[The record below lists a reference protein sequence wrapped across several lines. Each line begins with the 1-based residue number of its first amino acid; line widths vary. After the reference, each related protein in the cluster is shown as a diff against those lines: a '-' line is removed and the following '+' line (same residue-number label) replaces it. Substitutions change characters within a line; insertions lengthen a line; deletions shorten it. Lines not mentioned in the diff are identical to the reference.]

1 MSQEKPVQE
10 ENMRRLLNT
19 KAIVILVL
27 AFPIAAWADVS
38 GTPTL
43 AANTPL
49 NLDTGATTA
58 SGGDLVFNGST
69 VTPQGNATAVLL
81 PVPGGFAT
89 YTQSN
94 LEAVTGYLKSAINVG
109 VGTLFAVKTNGGN
122 YAKVLVTGRN
132 TTVSI
137 VLQFTT
143 YESSAGP
150 HITQVLNNYGL
161 IPAGLPNNG
170 IAPGSLFIIKGT
182 GLADPNAQALPLQ
195 SSAGAGLPTTLNGA
209 SVQVTVN
216 GTTTVPV
223 FYYAIATQLALVL
236 PSNTGTLTRGG
247 AQITVTYNNQTT
259 GAFPIQV
266 VQSAMGFDAYYGT
279 GSGLGVATN
288 NATGTLYD
296 YSNSIPPGTTVVLW
310 GSGLGADPQRD
321 TKYVPAAFPINGLA
335 HVYIGG
341 VDAPIVYQGASG
353 YPGLNQVDVTVP
365 ASVPL
370 GCNVSLVGVTA
381 AGMPTNFLTLPI
393 GNGACS
399 DAPFGTS
406 GNQRQSLSGKSTVN
420 TGTVL
425 VLHSTSPG
433 TTSGSTQV
441 NDIAEASFQSISGAS
456 YGAASNSVSLG
467 SCIATQTAGAGGG
480 GGTATGLDAGTISM
494 AGPVGSPV
502 TLNGI
507 PQSPGT
513 YVAQLATGAIP
524 SSGGTFAFHGAGGT
538 QVGAFDTS
546 VVFPNPLL
554 NWTNQDADAGVA
566 QGKALNASWTGGAPN
581 SVVYIGGNSS
591 ATVGGETV
599 NGSFLCL
606 APVSAQQFTVPA
618 YVLAALPLG
627 NGNLYMENITKY
639 QSFAASGLDAG
650 YAFGG
655 VQYTINWTYRS
666 NVAAKKASGQ

>member
-10 ENMRRLLNT
+10 EHMRRLLNT

-27 AFPIAAWADVS
+27 AFPIGAWADVS

-43 AANTPL
+43 AANSAL

-81 PVPGGFAT
+81 PIPDGFAT

-94 LEAVTGYLKSAINVG
+94 LETAPGYLKSAINVG

-161 IPAGLPNNG
+161 IPAGFSNNG

-236 PSNTGTLTRGG
+236 PSNTGTLTRVG
-247 AQITVTYNNQTT
+247 AQVTVTYNNQTT
-259 GAFPIQV
+259 GVFPFPIA
-266 VQSAMGFDAYYGT
+266 QSAMGFDAYYGT

-321 TKYVPAAFPINGLA
+321 TKHVPAAFPINGLA

-399 DAPFGTS
+399 DAAFGTS

-538 QVGAFDTS
+538 QVGAFDAS

-554 NWTNQDADAGVA
+554 NWTSQSANATAA
-566 QGKALNASWTGGAPN
+566 QGSGLNATWTGGASN
-581 SVVYIGGNSS
+581 SVVYIGGSSS

-627 NGNLYMENITKY
+627 SGNLYMENITKY

-655 VQYTINWTYRS
+655 VQYTINRS
-666 NVAAKKASGQ
+666 SAAPAK

>member
-1 MSQEKPVQE
+1 
-10 ENMRRLLNT
+10 MRRLLNT

-27 AFPIAAWADVS
+27 AFPIAALADVS

-43 AANTPL
+43 AANSAL

-58 SGGDLVFNGST
+58 SGGDILWNGSS
-69 VTPQGNATAVLL
+69 VTPQGNATAVQLGL
-81 PVPGGFAT
+81 SGATGFAI
-89 YTQSN
+89 YFQSD
-94 LEAVTGYLKSAINVG
+94 LETTPGYSKSPITVIA
-109 VGTLFAVKTNGGN
+109 GTLFAVKTNSGN
-122 YAKVLVTGRN
+122 YAKVLVTAKNG
-132 TTVSI
+132 TSI
-137 VLQFTT
+137 ALQFTT
-143 YESSAGP
+143 YESSSGP

-161 IPAGLPNNG
+161 IPAGFSNFG

-182 GLADPNAQALPLQ
+182 GLTDPNAQALPLQ
-195 SSAGAGLPTTLNGA
+195 SSSGAGLPTTLNGA
-209 SVQVTVN
+209 SVKVTVN

-236 PSNTGTLTRGG
+236 PSNTGTSTGTRVA
-247 AQITVTYNNQTT
+247 AQVTVTYNNQTT

-266 VQSAMGFDAYYGT
+266 VPSAMGFDAYYGT

-288 NATGTLYD
+288 NATGALYD

-321 TKYVPAAFPINGLA
+321 TKYVPAAFPINNLA

-467 SCIATQTAGAGGG
+467 SCIATQTAGGG

-524 SSGGTFAFHGAGGT
+524 SSGGTFAFHGAAGA

-566 QGKALNASWTGGAPN
+566 QGKALNATWTGGAPN

-627 NGNLYMENITKY
+627 SGNLYMENITKY